1 MRCACIVNKERQ
13 QICRTKDSFCFAGS
27 ALLTRF
33 CLEVCKNLLIR
44 FIKVHKIIA
53 ECGSIHN
60 ERYIYATAVAVLLM
74 SDVSTQLKLLKK
86 IWSYFKSCLA
96 SKQSTVSLQ
105 HFDEN
110 PVSLARLRCTLQ

>member
-1 MRCACIVNKERQ
+1 M
-13 QICRTKDSFCFAGS
+13 
-27 ALLTRF
+27 
-33 CLEVCKNLLIR
+33 CKNLLIR

-60 ERYIYATAVAVLLM
+60 ERYIYIYAVAVAVLLM

-110 PVSLARLRCTLQ
+110 PASLARLRCTVQ